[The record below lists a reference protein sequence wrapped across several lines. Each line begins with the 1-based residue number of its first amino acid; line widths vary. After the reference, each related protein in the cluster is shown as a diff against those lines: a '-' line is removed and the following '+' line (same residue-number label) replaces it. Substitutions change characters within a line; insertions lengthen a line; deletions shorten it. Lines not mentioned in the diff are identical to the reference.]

1 MPSTITLASTI
12 AWAQTFTRYQPLTVG
27 ANNEPA
33 ITSANVIKQT
43 IQGPP
48 FIWNWNRAS
57 DSSMSTVAGTQ
68 DYTIAIAAWG
78 FVEKIT
84 VTDSLGVVTEL
95 EIKQVISADSA
106 GTLNRARPNFASV
119 QTDDDAGNIT
129 FRLIPVP
136 DAIYAITVVYQK
148 APVLFTTTSGLWSP
162 IPDKFQY
169 IYSRGFLAL
178 AMSVIDDARF
188 TVEHTRFLASLLG
201 ASEGLSETEKN
212 IFMGGALSTNAQMQG
227 SQIRTQQ
234 AAQARGT

>member
-1 MPSTITLASTI
+1 MASTITLASTV

-33 ITSANVIKQT
+33 ITNANVIKQT
-43 IQGPP
+43 IVGPP

-57 DSSMSTVAGTQ
+57 DSSTSTAAGTQ
-68 DYTIAIAAWG
+68 DYTIALAAWG
-78 FVEKIT
+78 FVEKVT
-84 VTDSLGVVTEL
+84 VTDATGVVTEL

-106 GTLNRARPNFASV
+106 GTLNRARPNFVSV

-129 FRLIPVP
+129 FRLMPVP
-136 DAIYAITVVYQK
+136 DAIYALTVVYQK
-148 APVLFTTTSGLWSP
+148 SPALFTTTAALWSP
-162 IPDKFQY
+162 IPDKYQY

-178 AMSVIDDARF
+178 AMSLVDDARF

-201 ASEGLSETEKN
+201 ASEGLSETEKS
-212 IFMGGALSTNAQMQG
+212 IFMGNALGNNAQMQAG
-227 SQIRTQQ
+227 QIRTQQ